1 MAFKFIRPVADGT
14 FQYVLS
20 RQIEEPDVINLNDT
34 PSGGITGEWNNNIT
48 GSLQAMEFEVDVDE
62 QILLPTEETIFG
74 KGTEFLFDGIGQT

>member
-34 PSGGITGEWNNNIT
+34 PSNGITGEWNNNIT
-48 GSLQAMEFEVDVDE
+48 GSLQAMEFEVDIDE
-62 QILLPTEETIFG
+62 QW
-74 KGTEFLFDGIGQT
+74 KFDLVESYYAKKN